1 MYNACLNLNGLQRI
15 TINYNLESPLKN
27 IYRSLTVRLFLKVC
41 FLAEETNE
49 KLLPNVIKS
58 NL

>member
-41 FLAEETNE
+41 FLVEETNE